1 KGKGKGKGKGK
12 NKRQNKNKKENTR
25 KSMLVQDYHLSF
37 ILLSCGFE
45 MLAKTMFDGDV
56 MEVTNCRLRLREYT

>member
-1 KGKGKGKGKGK
+1 
-12 NKRQNKNKKENTR
+12 
-25 KSMLVQDYHLSF
+25 MLVQDYHLSF